1 MKVQVSKSAP
11 FYLDKKNPIFTGVNQ
26 FKVRDGLVNIPQAI
40 CYKIK
45 VSLS

>member
-1 MKVQVSKSAP
+1 MSKLVKIHL
-11 FYLDKKNPIFTGVNQ
+11 FIWTKKLISTNVNQ
-26 FKVRDGLVNIPQAI
+26 FKVRDNLVNIPQAS